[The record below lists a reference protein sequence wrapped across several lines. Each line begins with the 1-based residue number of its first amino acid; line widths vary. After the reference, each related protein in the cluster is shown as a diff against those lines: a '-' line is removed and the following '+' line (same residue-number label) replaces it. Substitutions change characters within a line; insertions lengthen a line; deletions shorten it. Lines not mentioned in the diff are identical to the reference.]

1 MQQRTSLLLDLFPRD
16 GFYFARLHIMTA
28 ASYLLLPG
36 CIHILINGCVQTGDQ
51 VPSQLCSFV
60 LGQRQSLL
68 QQFVGFLSYQKIILS
83 AATWLSYFPT
93 TIFPFSSLTTY
104 AHGNF
109 AS

>member
-1 MQQRTSLLLDLFPRD
+1 
-16 GFYFARLHIMTA
+16 
-28 ASYLLLPG
+28 
-36 CIHILINGCVQTGDQ
+36 
-51 VPSQLCSFV
+51 
-60 LGQRQSLL
+60 L

-83 AATWLSYFPT
+83 AATWLSYSPT